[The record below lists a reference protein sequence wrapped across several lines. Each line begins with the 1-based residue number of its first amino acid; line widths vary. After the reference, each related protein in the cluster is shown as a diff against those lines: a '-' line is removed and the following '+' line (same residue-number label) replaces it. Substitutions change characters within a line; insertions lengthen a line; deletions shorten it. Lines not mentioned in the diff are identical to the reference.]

1 MYWLSGRGRN
11 DLFLLYCF
19 AESRRSTAELR
30 SFVAAR
36 SRTITD
42 LRVRVTADPTG
53 RAYPAWTDC
62 AFSDDQFV
70 AHLLPNTDWPHLLAA
85 LGDLLDSS
93 VDAAWRPWRLH
104 IFRNIRNAPTPD
116 PAVTVAVLQISHA
129 LADGKH
135 AADLARQLF
144 APGAG
149 TGQIVLTG
157 VSVLGMNEAPDLGMN
172 VDSSESEETSSAAEA
187 LSAVGK
193 DPGARATADS
203 AGVETVSSS
212 LALDSTA
219 SQARQERV
227 PFALGQH
234 GKGEQTHVRRSRF
247 NAEGVR
253 TIGRGVRSAAVACRI
268 LWRGWKAFRAQRKL
282 AALTAAGEVPGAGTG
297 YPPGPLNGPEQVGGH
312 SVRMIVCGA
321 EELRAPGVSVTV
333 VALTA
338 VSIALERYLSSRGE
352 PVDRLGAQVPIALP
366 AAAHIRNNYRSLGVD
381 LCAGEPDPRRRAA
394 AIAADLAA
402 RRTRA
407 LHPLA
412 AAQDAVTAAL
422 PAAMLR
428 RDIDRYPLH
437 TIPDSIAGHT
447 VVSSV
452 DRGAADLVFGDAPV
466 RFTGGFPALGSV
478 MHLTHGVHG
487 LGNTI
492 TVSVHADP
500 AALPDL
506 DTYVDLLRT
515 TLQEIATTLTPLP
528 GPAN

>member
-1 MYWLSGRGRN
+1 MSSLAPQDATMYWLSGRGRN

-19 AESRRSTAELR
+19 AESRRSTTELR
-30 SFVAAR
+30 SFVAVR

-53 RAYPAWTDC
+53 RAYPAWADC

-70 AHLLPNTDWPHLLAA
+70 EHPLPDADWPHLLDA
-85 LGDLLDSS
+85 LGYLLDSS

-104 IFRNIRNAPTPD
+104 VFRNIRNAPTPD

-149 TGQIVLTG
+149 TEQIVPT
-157 VSVLGMNEAPDLGMN
+157 VVADLGTNEAPDLGINEMSDLGMG
-172 VDSSESEETSSAAEA
+172 VDSSAGAEPSSAIEEPGPARKT
-187 LSAVGK
+187 L
-193 DPGARATADS
+193 GARTTADS
-203 AGVETVSSS
+203 ADGAMVE
-212 LALDSTA
+212 
-219 SQARQERV
+219 QGRV
-227 PFALGQH
+227 G
-234 GKGEQTHVRRSRF
+234 RSGPI
-247 NAEGVR
+247 AEGVCR
-253 TIGRGVRSAAVACRI
+253 IGRGVRAAADMCRI

-282 AALTAAGEVPGAGTG
+282 AALTTAGEVPAPGTG

-312 SVRMIVCGA
+312 VVRMIVCGA
-321 EELRAPGVSVTV
+321 EEFRVPGVSVSV

-352 PVDRLGAQVPIALP
+352 PVDRLGAQVPMALP

-452 DRGAADLVFGDAPV
+452 DRGPADLVFGDAPV

-528 GPAN
+528 GPAK